1 MNVEEIRKLCTGK
14 TVFITAH
21 LRLRMRE
28 RGIRYSE
35 IMEAL
40 QSGEVIE
47 DYPTDYPYP
56 SCLLLSNGLHVVC
69 SIGEEKL
76 FVITAYRPSSGKWE
90 ADERTRKE
98 QAE

>member
-40 QSGEVIE
+40 QSGEIIE

-56 SCLLLSNGLHVVC
+56 SCLLLADGLHVVC
-69 SIGEEKL
+69 GIGEGKL
-76 FVITAYRPSSGKWE
+76 FVITAYRPTPEKWE
-90 ADERTRKE
+90 ADGKTRKE
-98 QAE
+98 RSE